1 MWSGKH
7 QKSSWRRSTAE
18 EKAVGAPM
26 RVCARGFTLLELTF
40 VVMIGMVVTTISVPM
55 TKNALKAYHLKTAAS
70 SISGAIQS
78 ARYQAIMRGYH
89 YNITFNPSSQS
100 YQLAS
105 KVPPAT
111 SFSNVGS
118 SVSWSSTG
126 DVTMSSNTTT
136 LEFFPG
142 GTVTATTG
150 SMTLSV
156 GNGTTTKTITVS
168 GVGNVTVTP

>member
-1 MWSGKH
+1 MLPVKVRQKIWSH
-7 QKSSWRRSTAE
+7 
-18 EKAVGAPM
+18 
-26 RVCARGFTLLELTF
+26 GFTLFELTV
-40 VVMIGMVVTTISVPM
+40 VVMIGMVVTTISLPM
-55 TKNALKAYHLKTAAS
+55 TKNAVKAYHLNTAAS

-78 ARYQAIMRGYH
+78 ARYQSIMRGYH
-89 YNITFNPSSQS
+89 YNIAFNPASQS

-118 SVSWSSTG
+118 AVPWSSTG
-126 DVTMSSNTTT
+126 DVTMSGTTTT

-156 GNGTTTKTITVS
+156 SNGTTTKTITLS

>member
-1 MWSGKH
+1 MKKTAPTGVC
-7 QKSSWRRSTAE
+7 SS
-18 EKAVGAPM
+18 
-26 RVCARGFTLLELTF
+26 GFTLLELTF
-40 VVMIGMVVTTISVPM
+40 VMMIGMVITTISVPM
-55 TKNALKAYHLKTAAS
+55 TKNAMKTYHLNTAVS
-70 SISGAIQS
+70 SISGSIQS

-89 YNITFNPSSQS
+89 YNITFNPASRS

-118 SVSWSSTG
+118 AVPWSSTD
-126 DVTMSSNTTT
+126 DVTISSPATT

-142 GTVTATTG
+142 GTVTATSG
-150 SMTLSV
+150 SMILSV
-156 GNGTTTKTITVS
+156 GNGTATKTITVS

>member
-1 MWSGKH
+1 MLPVKVRQKIWS
-7 QKSSWRRSTAE
+7 
-18 EKAVGAPM
+18 
-26 RVCARGFTLLELTF
+26 RGFTLFELTV
-40 VVMIGMVVTTISVPM
+40 VVMIGMVVTTISLPM
-55 TKNALKAYHLKTAAS
+55 TKNAVKAYHLNTAVS
-70 SISGAIQS
+70 GISGAIQS

-89 YNITFNPSSQS
+89 YNITFNPASQS

-111 SFSNVGS
+111 SFSNIGS
-118 SVSWSSTG
+118 LVPWSSTG
-126 DVTMSSNTTT
+126 DVTMSSPAKT

-142 GTVTATTG
+142 GTVTATSG

-156 GNGTTTKTITVS
+156 GNGATTKAITVS

>member
-1 MWSGKH
+1 MKH
-7 QKSSWRRSTAE
+7 HKSISSRSTE
-18 EKAVGAPM
+18 GTVVEKTALM
-26 RVCARGFTLLELTF
+26 RVCSSGFTLLELTV

-55 TKNALKAYHLKTAAS
+55 TKNALKTYRLKTAAS

-89 YNITFNPSSQS
+89 YNITFNPTSQS
-100 YQLAS
+100 YQVAS

-118 SVSWSSTG
+118 AVLWSATG
-126 DVTMSSNTTT
+126 DVTMSGATTT

-142 GTVTATTG
+142 GTVTATSG
-150 SMTLSV
+150 STSLSV
-156 GNGTTTKTITVS
+156 SNGTATKTITVS